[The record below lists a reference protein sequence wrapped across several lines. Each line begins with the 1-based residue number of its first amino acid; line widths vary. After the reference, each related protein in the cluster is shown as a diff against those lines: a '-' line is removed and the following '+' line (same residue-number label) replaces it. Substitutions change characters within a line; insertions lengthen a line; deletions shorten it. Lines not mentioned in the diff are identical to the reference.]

1 MGWLLQGAIL
11 VAVGVVLRRLLHM
24 GGPRLRQYHGPAL
37 LNREQARI
45 YDLVVRDVEGE
56 AAILGIALNQAIEE
70 RNSSN
75 SRVAWRFVQLA
86 ASEWDR
92 LAGTMVTLL
101 SQMSKYL
108 PVALVDS
115 PVHRM
120 RPERFKSKSMID
132 HVRLHQI
139 LAQFVLRSKLRFQL
153 HLRVLRQAV
162 EVLTAEFWHLHK
174 TAECSEARPPEF
186 WEHLDL
192 YSHDLD
198 LLAKQTLLAMRA
210 LLPGLSKGE
219 LRNFSIGLHAQVPRL
234 ALLDDP
240 GEGKTL
246 PSPASSPAGFVLAP
260 GVTRSLPEI
269 RRDVDAVQR
278 ATGEG
283 NPRCTG
289 FR

>member
-24 GGPRLRQYHGPAL
+24 GGPRLRPYHGPAL

-70 RNSSN
+70 RNSGN
-75 SRVAWRFVQLA
+75 SKVAWRFVQLA

-92 LAGTMVTLL
+92 LAGTLVTLL

-115 PVHRM
+115 PVRRM

-132 HVRLHQI
+132 QVRLHQM

-153 HLRVLRQAV
+153 HLRVLRRAV

-174 TAECSEARPPEF
+174 TAECSEAGPPEF
-186 WEHLDL
+186 WGHLDL

-198 LLAKQTLLAMRA
+198 LLAKETLLAMRA
-210 LLPGLSKGE
+210 LLPGVSEGE
-219 LRNFSIGLHAQVPRL
+219 LMAFSSELHAQSPRL

-240 GEGKTL
+240 AQDKKL
-246 PSPASSPAGFVLAP
+246 LSPASSPAVSICPQGSRGHCQKHGSTL
-260 GVTRSLPEI
+260 TR
-269 RRDVDAVQR
+269 
-278 ATGEG
+278 
-283 NPRCTG
+283 
-289 FR
+289 F